1 LHPILFKIGNFAIGS
16 YGVIVA
22 IAVICSIFIGRFL
35 AKKEGIDPE
44 LITDFYIYSIIVG
57 FVGAKVALIIADYK
71 EFSQDPMK
79 YLFENLR
86 FFGAFYGGFIFAVI
100 FALIYIRLKKLQ
112 FFKVADITAVSLPLG
127 QSIGRWGCFFAGCCY
142 GAPTKLP
149 WGLVFPSVDIC
160 QDGTRI
166 HPWPVYESIL
176 DLVIFVF
183 LFLRFKKRRFRGESI
198 FFYAMF
204 YAVGRFLLEFLRGD
218 EIRGLYFNKMLSLSQ
233 ILSILVL
240 IVAIPLYFY
249 FLRRNK
255 SGAN

>member
-22 IAVICSIFIGRFL
+22 IAVICSIFVGRFL
-35 AKKEGIDPE
+35 AKKEEVDPE
-44 LITDFYIYSIIVG
+44 IITDFYIYSIIVG
-57 FVGAKVALIIADYK
+57 FVGAKVALIVADYK

-79 YLFENLR
+79 YLLENLR

-127 QSIGRWGCFFAGCCY
+127 QAIGRWGCFFAGCCY

-149 WGLVFPSVDIC
+149 WGLVFPAVDIC

-176 DLVIFVF
+176 DLAIFIF
-183 LFLRFKKRRFRGESI
+183 LFLRFNKRRFKGESI
-198 FFYAMF
+198 FFYAIF

-218 EIRGLYFNKMLSLSQ
+218 DIRGLYFNKTLSLSQ

-240 IVAIPLYFY
+240 FVAIPLYFY
-249 FLRRNK
+249 FLRREK